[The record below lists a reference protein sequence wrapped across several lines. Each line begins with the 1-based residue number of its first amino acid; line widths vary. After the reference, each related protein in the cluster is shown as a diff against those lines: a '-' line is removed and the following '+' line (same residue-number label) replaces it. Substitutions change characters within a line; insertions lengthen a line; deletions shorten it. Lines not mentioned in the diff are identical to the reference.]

1 MKDKF
6 TFHVLGLP
14 HTITN
19 REFVACA
26 YTQKVVKFG
35 KMMTERGHTVIHYGH
50 EDSDLFQRLK
60 QNVTPDPLVYKSIR
74 HVDHS
79 DEAEESQKGRI
90 ASLWFWKRPWK
101 RHWKTL
107 TIDSTT

>member
-1 MKDKF
+1 LNV
-6 TFHVLGLP
+6 VLVAF
-14 HTITN
+14 
-19 REFVACA
+19 REAIIQAGGFN
-26 YTQKVVKFG
+26 
-35 KMMTERGHTVIHYGH
+35 EHIHSYGH

-107 TIDSTT
+107 TIDSTS